1 MIMERVIALLSQGF
15 LADADMLFWAICG
28 LSVIL
33 VSVAKSGFGGS
44 MGALSAPIL
53 LTILPPKTAL
63 AILLPLF
70 LVCDF
75 WAVWIWRKFVVRRF
89 VIVMIFAA
97 IIGQYFGYLLFT
109 YVNDEALKAAIGV
122 VALVT
127 ATRYVWR
134 MLVPVLDSEAVLKR
148 RMMRK
153 MFLKRGLFWG
163 WLSGFSSFIS
173 LTGGIPVQ
181 VLMLPMRLHRFF
193 LVGTLAYYFLFINL
207 AKIPF
212 FFDLKMV
219 TAQTLLVSLAMLP
232 LIPLGM
238 FTGKWMNM
246 KLSDKWFYHI
256 SHLTLGLLGLR
267 LVFGWMMS

>member
-1 MIMERVIALLSQGF
+1 MNIERVMALLTQGF
-15 LADADMLFWAICG
+15 LADADMSFWIICG

-33 VSVAKSGFGGS
+33 VAVAKSGFGGS
-44 MGALSAPIL
+44 MGALSAPL
-53 LTILPPKTAL
+53 LLMILPPKTAL

-75 WAVWIWRKFVVRRF
+75 WAAWIWRKFVVRRF
-89 VIVMIFAA
+89 VIVMVFAA

-109 YVNDEALKAAIGV
+109 HINDEVLKAAIGV

-127 ATRYVWR
+127 ASRYVWR
-134 MLVPVLDSEAVLKR
+134 LLFPSLDSEAAIKR
-148 RMMRK
+148 RIIRK

-163 WLSGFSSFIS
+163 WLSGLSSFIS

-212 FFDLKMV
+212 FYDLKMV
-219 TAQTLLVSLAMLP
+219 TAQTVIVSLVMLP
-232 LIPLGM
+232 LIPLGI

-256 SHLTLGLLGLR
+256 SHFALGIMGLR
-267 LVFGWMMS
+267 LVFSCMIS